1 MAKRVSIATA
11 MMVMVMV
18 MEDDERGQNYLTGID
33 RSSERR
39 RSRNA
44 WRIRRGCLA
53 VQGCETAKMG

>member
-11 MMVMVMV
+11 MMVMV

-33 RSSERR
+33 RSSEKR

-44 WRIRRGCLA
+44 WRIRRGCFA

>member
-11 MMVMVMV
+11 MMVMV

-44 WRIRRGCLA
+44 WRIR
-53 VQGCETAKMG
+53 

>member
-11 MMVMVMV
+11 MMVMV